1 MARSDIQRSFKRCEA
16 TGDFA
21 DTFYGIFLNTSPEVA
36 SMFSATDFEKQ
47 RKLLR
52 GTVLIMVNRDISEP
66 KAAEA
71 LERIGHSHSKT
82 KLDIRPEL
90 YELWLD
96 SLCATVMQ
104 LDPDW
109 TEELEQDWRVQMR
122 PGVSLITS
130 LYGQ

>member
-1 MARSDIQRSFKRCEA
+1 
-16 TGDFA
+16 
-21 DTFYGIFLNTSPEVA
+21 
-36 SMFSATDFEKQ
+36 MFSATNFEKQ

-52 GTVLIMVNRDISEP
+52 STVFIMVNRDISEP
-66 KAAEA
+66 KAAET

-82 KLDIRPEL
+82 KLDIRPAL

-96 SLCATVMQ
+96 SLCATVKQ

-109 TEELEQDWRVQMR
+109 TEALEQDWRVQMR

-130 LYGQ
+130 LYEP

>member
-1 MARSDIQRSFKRCEA
+1 MARSDIQSSFKRCEA

-52 GTVLIMVNRDISEP
+52 ATVLIMVNRDISEP

-71 LERIGHSHSKT
+71 LEFVYST
-82 KLDIRPEL
+82 K
-90 YELWLD
+90 
-96 SLCATVMQ
+96 
-104 LDPDW
+104 
-109 TEELEQDWRVQMR
+109 
-122 PGVSLITS
+122 
-130 LYGQ
+130 